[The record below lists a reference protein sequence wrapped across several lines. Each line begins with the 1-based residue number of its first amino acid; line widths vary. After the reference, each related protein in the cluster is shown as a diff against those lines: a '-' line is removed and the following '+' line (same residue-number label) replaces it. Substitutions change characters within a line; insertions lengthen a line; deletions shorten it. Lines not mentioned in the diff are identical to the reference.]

1 MRKGFS
7 FNRFL
12 VLKTFDNQFIQRRPR
27 PLKGFMHIVEIIV
40 IVLVATI
47 LLLQLSHIPASES
60 QWDRTK
66 LQFHAE
72 DMLFILNEKGYLD
85 SPELYIE
92 EIKVVLD
99 NYLSKNTIYK
109 LEMIDDMGIS
119 PIILNSIKNPV
130 KASIFKI
137 QPTNDPAEIVLSLG
151 YRF

>member
-1 MRKGFS
+1 
-7 FNRFL
+7 
-12 VLKTFDNQFIQRRPR
+12 
-27 PLKGFMHIVEIIV
+27 
-40 IVLVATI
+40 
-47 LLLQLSHIPASES
+47 
-60 QWDRTK
+60 
-66 LQFHAE
+66 
-72 DMLFILNEKGYLD
+72 MLFILNEKGYLD